1 MSQTRPAPD
10 PTKLAR
16 QFAEWTSGE
25 TLVGRM
31 LANLKTGGLPVVLE
45 SAGDGPHALVAAGI
59 LEWWQGWE
67 QGTIWPPEV
76 AAGLREA
83 GIEVFLADVAGQ

>member
-1 MSQTRPAPD
+1 
-10 PTKLAR
+10 
-16 QFAEWTSGE
+16 
-25 TLVGRM
+25 
-31 LANLKTGGLPVVLE
+31 
-45 SAGDGPHALVAAGI
+45 

-83 GIEVFLADVAGQ
+83 GIEVFLADLAGQ